1 MRYYLAPL
9 EGITTNIYRK
19 VYHKHFAPM
28 DKYFTPFLVPHE
40 KKGFSTKEKREI
52 LPEFNE
58 GQYLVPQVMSN
69 NAADCL
75 STLDKLKAIGYDE
88 ANLNFGCPSK
98 TVVSKKRGSGFL
110 AYPDELE
117 AFLDEVIGKT
127 DMKISIKTRIG
138 KLDSD
143 EFYRILEIYNQYKLE
158 ELIIHPRLQSDYY
171 KNHPNMEMFAYAM
184 RESKNPLCYNGD
196 LFTVDGIKTFENQNP
211 NINTIMLGRGVMRN
225 PGIVEQIKTGTS
237 LNKDKLRAFH
247 DDLLQEYIEYNSG
260 IIPVLFKMKEIWAYM
275 GNTFSGG
282 EKYLKKLR
290 KTDKL
295 EVYEEM
301 VNELFALLS

>member
-196 LFTVDGIKTFENQNP
+196 LFTVDDIKTFENQNP

-225 PGIVEQIKTGTS
+225 PGIVEQMKTGTS

>member
-1 MRYYLAPL
+1 MQYYLAPL

-19 VYHKHFAPM
+19 VYHKFYAPM

-52 LPEFNE
+52 LPEYNE
-58 GQYLVPQVMSN
+58 GMYLVPQILSN
-69 NAADCL
+69 NAEDCL
-75 STLDKLKAIGYDE
+75 TTIEKFKAIGYDE
-88 ANLNFGCPSK
+88 VNLNFGCPSK

-117 AFLDEVIGKT
+117 AFLDKVMEKADIKV
-127 DMKISIKTRIG
+127 SIKTRIG
-138 KLDSD
+138 KNDPD
-143 EFYRILEIYNQYKLE
+143 EFYRILEIYNKYKLE

-171 KNHPNMEMFAYAM
+171 KNHPNMEMFAHAM
-184 RESKNPLCYNGD
+184 KESKNPLCYNGD
-196 LFTVDGIKTFENQNP
+196 IFAVEDAKEFESQNLQVNTV
-211 NINTIMLGRGVMRN
+211 MLGRGIMRN
-225 PGIVEQIKTGTS
+225 PGLVEQLKIGKP
-237 LNKDKLRAFH
+237 LDKEKLRAFH
-247 DDLLQEYIEYNSG
+247 DELYREYIEYNSG
-260 IIPVLFKMKEIWAYM
+260 VTPVLFKMKEIWFYM
-275 GNTFSGG
+275 GQTFPGG

-301 VNELFALLS
+301 VDQLFTLLS

>member
-52 LPEFNE
+52 LPEYNE
-58 GQYLVPQVMSN
+58 GQYLVPQIMSN
-69 NAADCL
+69 NAVDCL
-75 STLDKLKAIGYDE
+75 STIEKLKAIGYNE

-117 AFLDEVIGKT
+117 GFLDEVMEKT

-138 KLDSD
+138 KMNPD
-143 EFYRILEIYNQYKLE
+143 EFYRILKIYNKYKLE

-196 LFTVDGIKTFENQNP
+196 LFTVDDIKAFENQNP
-211 NINTIMLGRGVMRN
+211 KINTIMLGRGVMRN
-225 PGIVEQIKTGTS
+225 PGIVEEIQTGERVN
-237 LNKDKLRAFH
+237 LEKLKAFH

-260 IIPVLFKMKEIWAYM
+260 TSPVLFKMKEIWAYM
-275 GNTFSGG
+275 GASFPNSD
-282 EKYLKKLR
+282 KLLKKLR

-295 EVYEEM
+295 EVYREITDQ
-301 VNELFALLS
+301 LFTLLS

>member
-1 MRYYLAPL
+1 MHYYLAPL

-19 VYHKHFAPM
+19 VYHKHYAPM

-58 GQYLVPQVMSN
+58 GQNLVPQVMSN

-75 STLDKLKAIGYDE
+75 STLEKLKAIGYSE

-117 AFLDEVIGKT
+117 AFLDEVMEKT

-138 KLDSD
+138 KLNSD
-143 EFYRILEIYNQYKLE
+143 EFYRILEIYNKFELE

-196 LFTVDGIKTFENQNP
+196 LFTVEDVKEFQDKNP
-211 NINTIMLGRGVMRN
+211 QVDTIMLGRGVMRN
-225 PGIVEQIKTGTS
+225 PGIVEQIQTGKE
-237 LNKDKLRAFH
+237 LDKVKLRAFH

-260 IIPVLFKMKEIWAYM
+260 TSPVLFKMKEIWAW
-275 GNTFSGG
+275 N
-282 EKYLKKLR
+282 
-290 KTDKL
+290 
-295 EVYEEM
+295 
-301 VNELFALLS
+301 

>member
-1 MRYYLAPL
+1 MKYYLAPL

-19 VYHKHFAPM
+19 VYHKHYVPM

-52 LPEFNE
+52 LPEYNE
-58 GQYLVPQVMSN
+58 GQNLVPQIMSN
-69 NAADCL
+69 NAEDCL
-75 STLDKLKAIGYDE
+75 STIEKLKAIGYHE

-110 AYPDELE
+110 AFPDELE
-117 AFLDEVIGKT
+117 AFLDEVMEKA

-138 KLDSD
+138 KLDPD
-143 EFYRILEIYNQYKLE
+143 EFYRILEIYNKYELE

-171 KNHPNMEMFAYAM
+171 KNHPNMEMFAHAM
-184 RESKNPLCYNGD
+184 KESKNPLCYNGD
-196 LFTVDGIKTFENQNP
+196 LFTVEDVKAFEKQNP
-211 NINTIMLGRGVMRN
+211 QVNTIMLGRGVMRN
-225 PGIVEQIKTGTS
+225 PGIVEQIQTDKPMDV
-237 LNKDKLRAFH
+237 NKLRAFH
-247 DDLLQEYIEYNSG
+247 DDLLKEYIEYNSG
-260 IIPVLFKMKEIWAYM
+260 IVPVLFKMKEIWAYM
-275 GNTFSGG
+275 GAIVPGG
-282 EKYLKKLR
+282 EKILKKLR

-301 VNELFALLS
+301 ANELFALLS